1 MIAAAESSPA
11 GTVQRTTLTWPERAV
26 LGSVLAATAAV
37 SGYLLPFWRE
47 SPELSHGYFAPFC
60 ALALLWQSRGEP
72 EFTEGWKSGTL
83 VVWQVFLLVLGTSS
97 AALAALAALAQG
109 LFHSQTAFLTG
120 LAMSVI
126 VLSGT
131 LALARAPARVVR
143 LNGASLGA
151 ALVWWFVVPLPSGTL
166 ARFTL
171 FLQDWITGG
180 SVTAVHWFGFPAVRD
195 GNIIRLANALVGVEE
210 ACSGIRSLTACLFA
224 GVVLG
229 GLMLQG
235 IPRRL
240 FTVIAAGALAV
251 VTNFARSIS
260 LCLLAAHGV
269 EIKGFWHDATA
280 YAILGAT
287 ALILFGGCLLLSHAK
302 PGVALK
308 SGPSPAARRPSFAAH
323 LTLAGAMTLLAI
335 FVAAKLAPGPASEHP
350 PPDLAKLM
358 ALTDAGWLR
367 RTDES
372 IFQFSTALNTTVLR
386 QETYFRNGTQL
397 TFYVAFWSTNQSTLG
412 SVALHTP
419 DICLP
424 GGGWAPRP
432 LPAAT
437 SHYPLAGPRRFVFEK
452 ASFPQ
457 YVWFWHYF
465 GGRPVGQTAGLY
477 PWQLGPLLLKRTV
490 SARAPQWVVRVS
502 SNKPLESLLAEPILK
517 EFFARLQA
525 AGLTDGAG

>member
-1 MIAAAESSPA
+1 MTDSAKSSHDGPPRWRAFTWAE
-11 GTVQRTTLTWPERAV
+11 RTA
-26 LGSVLAATAAV
+26 LGSVFATIAAV
-37 SGYLLPFWRE
+37 SWYLLPFWRE
-47 SPELSHGYFAPFC
+47 SPELSHGYFAPLC
-60 ALALLWQSRGEP
+60 ALALLWQSRSES
-72 EFTEGWKSGTL
+72 ELTDGWKPGA
-83 VVWQVFLLVLGTSS
+83 VVVCQVLLFVVGLSL

-109 LFHSQTAFLTG
+109 LFHSQTAFLIG

-131 LALARAPARVVR
+131 LTLARGPARVLR

-171 FLQDWITGG
+171 FLQDWITAG
-180 SVTAVHWFGFPAVRD
+180 SVTAVHWFGFAAVRD

-240 FTVIAAGALAV
+240 FTVVAAGALAV
-251 VTNFARSIS
+251 VTNFVRSIT

-287 ALILFGGCLLLSHAK
+287 ALILFGGCLLLSHAEPK
-302 PGVALK
+302 ATLEQDRSRAVH
-308 SGPSPAARRPSFAAH
+308 RPSFAAH
-323 LTLAGAMTLLAI
+323 LLLTSAVSLLAI
-335 FVAAKLAPGPASEHP
+335 LVGVKLAPAPAAERP
-350 PPDLAKLM
+350 PPDLERLM
-358 ALTDAGWLR
+358 TMNDSGWLR

-372 IFQFSTALNTTVLR
+372 IFQFSTALNTTTLR
-386 QETYFRNGTQL
+386 QETYFRNDTQL
-397 TFYVAFWSTNQSTLG
+397 TFYVAFWGVNQSTLG
-412 SVALHTP
+412 NVALHTP

-424 GGGWAPRP
+424 GGGWIPRPIPAAMKHYP
-432 LPAAT
+432 LPA
-437 SHYPLAGPRRFVFEK
+437 PRRFVFEK
-452 ASFPQ
+452 ESFPQ
-457 YVWFWHYF
+457 HVWFWHYF

-502 SNKPLESLLAEPILK
+502 SNKPLESLMEEPILK
-517 EFFARLQA
+517 EFFTRLRA
-525 AGLTDGAG
+525 AGLVDGVG